1 MRKPSSKMPPTAR
14 RWRVS
19 IIRSK
24 STYLGTVEAPN
35 QNAAEVT
42 AAELFGLSDHQR
54 KRLVLREV
62 A

>member
-1 MRKPSSKMPPTAR
+1 MRKPSSKKPPTTR

-35 QNAAEVT
+35 QNAAEVA
-42 AAELFGLSDHQR
+42 AAELFGR